1 MLSNAFRRILQKNN
15 YNCHIH
21 ITAAPSS
28 APASSKSHVTE
39 GKNTQNK
46 KKGET
51 HQKVELIFQKVSGG
65 LVIEPPG
72 ALSGNYTLTNCNKVK
87 HGKT

>member
-1 MLSNAFRRILQKNN
+1 MLSVGFYRKTIIIAI
-15 YNCHIH
+15 YIH

-65 LVIEPPG
+65 LVIEPLVP
-72 ALSGNYTLTNCNKVK
+72 
-87 HGKT
+87 